1 MAAPDLAPPISGP
14 DQVATTTQSPHPV
27 HSSHHIHA
35 HLGHS
40 RKSSAASR
48 PIDSD
53 DTTRVAP
60 SVDEKTHTD
69 SADKFE
75 RLSRTSSNPPG
86 VGLYG
91 GVAPGD
97 HDAEMGLRA
106 MRSREEEEARELAA
120 EKEGPDPYHV
130 QFEPGENINPKN
142 WSVAYRW
149 FLTGIGSLLVL
160 NSTFASSAPS
170 GIVTDLE
177 EYFTF
182 SQEVAILTISL
193 FVAGYCV
200 GPLLWGPLSESYGR
214 RPIFIIAFFCYTCF
228 QVGCALSKNTAS
240 ILIFR
245 FLGGIFASSPLTNS
259 GALLADIWDGKLRG
273 TAMSCFA
280 LAPFAGP
287 SIGPIVGGYIF
298 VAGASWRWV
307 FWVLTI
313 FAGVCLVLVIAF
325 VPETYAPKILANK
338 AKRLRKETQ
347 DERYWAPLEK
357 NDTSFKGRVNDI
369 LLKPFIILAKEPMLQ
384 AVTVYMSFVYGVVYL
399 LFEAFPFV
407 FVEIHGFN
415 MGENGLAFLGF
426 FLGGVT
432 AVILFIT
439 VFEPRYQKAAHKRA
453 PAPPKPETRLE
464 FCVIS
469 GVCLFVS
476 MFWFGWTAYPSIH
489 WISPILAAWLLGIGT
504 LGLFVSLFNYMVD
517 VYLWSA
523 ASALAANTVCRSV
536 FGAVFPLFATQMY
549 TKLGVHWASS
559 LLGFVALACSPI
571 PLVLIKFGPA
581 LRARSKFSANKVA
594 A

>member
-1 MAAPDLAPPISGP
+1 
-14 DQVATTTQSPHPV
+14 
-27 HSSHHIHA
+27 
-35 HLGHS
+35 
-40 RKSSAASR
+40 
-48 PIDSD
+48 
-53 DTTRVAP
+53 
-60 SVDEKTHTD
+60 
-69 SADKFE
+69 
-75 RLSRTSSNPPG
+75 
-86 VGLYG
+86 
-91 GVAPGD
+91 
-97 HDAEMGLRA
+97 MGLRA
-106 MRSREEEEARELAA
+106 MRSREEEEARELEA
-120 EKEGPDPYHV
+120 EKAGPDPYQV

-142 WSVAYRW
+142 WSVLNRW

-170 GIVTDLE
+170 GIVTDLM

-214 RPIFIIAFFCYTCF
+214 RPIFIIAFFCYT
-228 QVGCALSKNTAS
+228 
-240 ILIFR
+240 
-245 FLGGIFASSPLTNS
+245 FLGGTFASAPLTNS
-259 GALLADIWDGKLRG
+259 GALLADIWDGKNRR
-273 TAMSCFA
+273 TAMNWFA

-307 FWVLTI
+307 FWTLTI
-313 FAGVCLVLVIAF
+313 FAGVCLVLVVALI
-325 VPETYAPKILANK
+325 PETYAPKVLANK
-338 AKRLRKETQ
+338 AKRLRKETG
-347 DERYWAPLEK
+347 DDRYWAPLEK
-357 NDTSFKGRVNDI
+357 SDTSFKGRINDI

-384 AVTVYMSFVYGVVYL
+384 AVTLYMSFVYGVVYL

-407 FVEIHGFN
+407 FVQIHGFN

-426 FLGGVT
+426 FLGGVI
-432 AVILFIT
+432 AVMLFIT
-439 VFEPRYQKAAHKRA
+439 VFEPRYQKAALKRT
-453 PAPPKPETRLE
+453 PAPPTPETRLE

-469 GVCLFVS
+469 GVSLFVA

-489 WISPILAAWLLGIGT
+489 WISPVLAAGLLGIGT

-523 ASALAANTVCRSV
+523 ASALAANT

-549 TKLGVHWASS
+549 KKLNVHWAST
-559 LLGFVALACSPI
+559 LLGFVALVCAPI
-571 PLVLIKFGPA
+571 PLVLIKFGPK